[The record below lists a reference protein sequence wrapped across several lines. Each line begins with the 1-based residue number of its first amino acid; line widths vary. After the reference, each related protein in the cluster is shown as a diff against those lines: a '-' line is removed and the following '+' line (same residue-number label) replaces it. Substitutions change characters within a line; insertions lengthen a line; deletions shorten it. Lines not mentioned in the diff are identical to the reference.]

1 MNESSHLLKLEA
13 ELGSSANG
21 VVDAD
26 LQEEDLALFG
36 IFWSSLVTYCE
47 MLVVSL
53 ASEWWMDSLGLL
65 NAGEG
70 DFLFQALKIA

>member
-1 MNESSHLLKLEA
+1 MNDLLKLEA
-13 ELGSSANG
+13 ELGSSADR
-21 VVDAD
+21 VLDAD

-36 IFWSSLVTYCE
+36 IFLSSLVTCCE

-65 NAGEG
+65 NAGKG
-70 DFLFQALKIA
+70 DFLFQVLKIA

>member
-1 MNESSHLLKLEA
+1 MNESSHLLKPEA
-13 ELGSSANG
+13 ELGSSADRVLN
-21 VVDAD
+21 AD

-36 IFWSSLVTYCE
+36 IFWASLVYCE
-47 MLVVSL
+47 MLVVSV

>member
-1 MNESSHLLKLEA
+1 MNESSHLLKPEA
-13 ELGSSANG
+13 MLRSSTDT
-21 VVDAD
+21 VLDAD
-26 LQEEDLALFG
+26 LQEEDLAFFG
-36 IFWSSLVTYCE
+36 IFWASLVTYCE

-65 NAGEG
+65 NAWEG